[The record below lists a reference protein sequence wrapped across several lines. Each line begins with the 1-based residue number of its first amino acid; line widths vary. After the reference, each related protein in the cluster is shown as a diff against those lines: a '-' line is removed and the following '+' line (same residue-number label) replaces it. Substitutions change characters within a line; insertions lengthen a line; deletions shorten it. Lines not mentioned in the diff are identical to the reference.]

1 MIYVGPYEVSGS
13 LRRGTIGAF
22 IITYTIFWGG
32 FFVIITV
39 VECAPNPILIIKA
52 PILNPH
58 ATPYSNPYMSLYKNP
73 LKGTLFSLFP
83 VCKFQDLQ
91 ILRSGYSLGLGV

>member
-1 MIYVGPYEVSGS
+1 MEWDGGFRGPDKQEEPLVIYVGPYEVSGS

-22 IITYTIFWGG
+22 IITYTIFLGG

-52 PILNPH
+52 
-58 ATPYSNPYMSLYKNP
+58 LY
-73 LKGTLFSLFP
+73 
-83 VCKFQDLQ
+83 
-91 ILRSGYSLGLGV
+91 